1 MIPILFNSNETAFT
15 SNGLGRLAEAVRCE
29 VTEERNGQ
37 FDLELQYPV
46 SGEHFDEMQPGCYIL
61 ATHDNNGDPQ
71 AFQIYQI
78 DEPLNGIATI
88 HAWHISYLLN
98 GIIVR
103 PFTATSCAQAIASIP
118 TQSINE
124 NVFTFWTDKAVTGDF
139 ALTEPR
145 NARSVLAGSEGSIL
159 DVYGKG
165 EYEFDMFTVK
175 LYLNRGADR
184 GVQIRYGKNLAS
196 LDRQLNAS
204 GVYVSAVPYWTDTD
218 GNTVYY
224 DGIVTRTGSTP
235 GRAVP
240 MDLSED
246 FEEQPTPA
254 QLQARCQA
262 KLDSS
267 DAYEVKDNIKIDFV
281 QLWQTEEYKSIAS
294 LERVFLCDTVHI
306 IYKGITATA
315 KCIKVVYDTLLERY
329 VSMELGSPKRT
340 LSQEIQQSIV
350 DPAVAQLP
358 SKSMMMDAIDKQ
370 TKLITGG
377 FGGHHVQIMGA
388 DGLPSEDLWMDTADI
403 NTAVNILRINKNGVG
418 FSTTGIAGPYR
429 NAWTI
434 DGQLSADFMTTGTL
448 TANLIRAGILQDLQS
463 KNYWNMQTGEFR
475 LAATTAIGTSGTTIA
490 DLAEKDETIADVD
503 VEYAL
508 GDDSTTAPSTGWST
522 ASPTWTQGKYI
533 WSRTKVT
540 NADGSTSYSE
550 PACIQGAKGEQGAA
564 VTSITEYY
572 ALSATQTAPPDSA
585 FSPNVQTPSA
595 DYPYL
600 WNYELITFSD
610 GSTSAMGKHILMTYN
625 QGTEGRGIASITEYY
640 ARNNSTTAPADSA
653 FSSTVVLPTAA
664 QPYLWNYE
672 IIRYTDGLN
681 PTTTAKRVIGTYGVQ
696 GPAGPQGPQGIQGE
710 QGDPGVGISS
720 ITEYY
725 ATNNSS
731 TAPADSAFGTT
742 VVFPTVSA
750 PNLWN
755 YEVITYSN
763 STTSRTAKRIIGVYG
778 ATGAQGETGAQGA
791 TGNGIRS
798 ITEYYAINNST
809 TAPGDTAFSTSIKV
823 PTTSNRY
830 LWNYEVIA
838 YTDGTSRTTD
848 KRVIG
853 VYGQTGPQG
862 PQGVQG
868 ETGATGATGPQGET
882 GIGVSAIEEQYYL
895 STSASTQTGGSWSS
909 TQPAWASGKYI
920 WTRSRV
926 TWTDGTVTTTA
937 PVLAQ
942 AINSANQSAAD
953 ANTAVGNLNTSLNQ
967 QEIFNRLTNN
977 GQTQGIYLQ
986 NGKLYINASYIA
998 AGIIASLNG
1007 NNSWNL
1013 VTGELNTQQGTIG
1026 DFTLENGVLTYGDDT
1041 SELTAY
1047 AEISKDRLIFH
1058 AAGDQLRINISGGN
1072 VIFEA
1077 LESGTWTPYIGI
1089 LGGFAEYNGT
1099 DFPGFSFY
1107 MYNPQT
1113 QSWGPVSLLNS
1124 VPVHDG
1130 EAPAGTTS
1138 QYANSLPSTYIR
1150 GQLGAVDVVS
1160 LNPIS
1165 IDNGG
1170 TGASDAA
1177 TARANLGVGME
1188 LLTNGSIPSE
1198 SDYPF
1203 LVVRCTDA
1211 AINTQQFTVII
1222 RNASTIQMCSYTA
1235 INASNRVFPIYFRAA
1250 VSSGTLAFSNCYSM
1264 NGTSAGTSRTVPTIN
1279 AIYGLR

>member
-37 FDLELQYPV
+37 FELELQYPV

-124 NVFTFWTDKAVTGDF
+124 NAFSFWTDKSVSGAF
-139 ALTEPR
+139 SLAEPR

-165 EYEFDMFTVK
+165 EYEWDMFTVK

-196 LDRQLNAS
+196 LDRQLDAS

-224 DGIVTRTGSTP
+224 NGIVTRTGSTP

-281 QLWQTEEYKSIAS
+281 QLWQTEEYKDIAS

-358 SKSMMMDAIDKQ
+358 SKSMMQTAIDKA
-370 TKLITGG
+370 TELISGG
-377 FGGHHVQIMGA
+377 FGGYIKFNYLS
-388 DGLPSEDLWMDTADI
+388 DGTPSEMLIMNAPTESAA
-403 NTAVNILRINKNGVG
+403 TNIIRLNQNGLG
-418 FSTTGIAGPYR
+418 FSTDGGTTYR

-434 DGQLSADFMTTGTL
+434 DGQLSADFITTGTL

-475 LAATTAIGTSGTTIA
+475 LAATTAIGTSGATIA
-490 DLAEKDETIADVD
+490 DLAEKDETIASVD

-508 GDDSTTAPSTGWST
+508 GDDSTTAPATGWDT
-522 ASPTWTQGKYI
+522 TSPTWTQGKYI

-540 NADGSTSYSE
+540 YADGSSDTSE

-664 QPYLWNYE
+664 EPYLWNYE
-672 IIRYTDGLN
+672 VIRYTDGLN

-710 QGDPGVGISS
+710 QGDPGVGITS

-731 TAPADSAFGTT
+731 TAPADSAFGTA
-742 VVFPTVSA
+742 VVFPTASA

-755 YEVITYSN
+755 YEVIAYSDN
-763 STTSRTAKRIIGVYG
+763 TTSKTAKRIIGVYG

-791 TGNGIRS
+791 TGNGISS

-809 TAPGDTAFSTSIKV
+809 TAPGDSAFSTSVKV
-823 PTTSNRY
+823 PTTTNRY
-830 LWNYEVIA
+830 LWNYEVIT
-838 YTDGTSRTTD
+838 YTNSTTD
-848 KRVIG
+848 RTAKRIIG

-868 ETGATGATGPQGET
+868 ETGATGATGPQGDT

-895 STSASTQTGGSWSS
+895 STSASTQTGGSWNS
-909 TQPAWASGKYI
+909 TQPAWTAGTYI
-920 WTRSRV
+920 WTRSRI
-926 TWTDGTVTTTA
+926 TWTDSSVTTTT

-942 AINSANQSAAD
+942 AINSANESAAD
-953 ANTAVGNLNTSLNQ
+953 ANSAISALDSALNQ
-967 QEIFNRLTNN
+967 AEIFNRLTNN
-977 GQTQGIYLQ
+977 GQTQGIYLKD
-986 NGKLYINASYIA
+986 GKLYINGTYIA
-998 AGIIASLNG
+998 TGVITDTEGRNY
-1007 NNSWNL
+1007 WNL
-1013 VTGELNTQQGTIG
+1013 NTGEMQISGYATSEEMEEFVNRYLRY
-1026 DFTLENGVLTYGDDT
+1026 ENGALVL
-1041 SELTAY
+1041 
-1047 AEISKDRLIFH
+1047 
-1058 AAGDQLRINISGGN
+1058 
-1072 VIFEA
+1072 
-1077 LESGTWTPYIGI
+1077 
-1089 LGGFAEYNGT
+1089 
-1099 DFPGFSFY
+1099 
-1107 MYNPQT
+1107 
-1113 QSWGPVSLLNS
+1113 
-1124 VPVHDG
+1124 G
-1130 EAPAGTTS
+1130 EAGS
-1138 QYANSLPSTYIR
+1138 QFKA
-1150 GQLGAVDVVS
+1150 QLTNTELAF
-1160 LNPIS
+1160 
-1165 IDNGG
+1165 
-1170 TGASDAA
+1170 TGASGQKAA
-1177 TARANLGVGME
+1177 WISNNDLHIKRAVVEDTINMGDWVTRIE
-1188 LLTNGSIPSE
+1188 DNGSYSIVYVPSE
-1198 SDYPF
+1198 
-1203 LVVRCTDA
+1203 A
-1211 AINTQQFTVII
+1211 
-1222 RNASTIQMCSYTA
+1222 
-1235 INASNRVFPIYFRAA
+1235 
-1250 VSSGTLAFSNCYSM
+1250 
-1264 NGTSAGTSRTVPTIN
+1264 
-1279 AIYGLR
+1279 